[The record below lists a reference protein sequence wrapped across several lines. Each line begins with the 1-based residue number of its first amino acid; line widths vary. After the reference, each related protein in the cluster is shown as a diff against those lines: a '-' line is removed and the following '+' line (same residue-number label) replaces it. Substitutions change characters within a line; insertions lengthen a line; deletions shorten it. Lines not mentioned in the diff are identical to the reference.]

1 MKMTRQQWI
10 PLAGLVATIAVALYA
25 VVQLQGQAQ
34 APTADFT
41 KATTVQVKDAQGRI
55 VLQGEFMAPVE
66 EDGGLERRATLA
78 PTGVDADAAG
88 EAEVEFAKTAVTM
101 QEVEFAVRNVE
112 PGASFSFLIDGI
124 DVASA
129 TSDRRG
135 RAEVE
140 LDVRMPG
147 TGASR

>member
-1 MKMTRQQWI
+1 
-10 PLAGLVATIAVALYA
+10 
-25 VVQLQGQAQ
+25 
-34 APTADFT
+34 
-41 KATTVQVKDAQGRI
+41 
-55 VLQGEFMAPVE
+55 
-66 EDGGLERRATLA
+66 
-78 PTGVDADAAG
+78 
-88 EAEVEFAKTAVTM
+88 
-101 QEVEFAVRNVE
+101 VRNVE